1 MAVDLQPPIGIVRLL
16 WIIRAVG
23 LLWIWHEVAMHDRL
37 VLLAAVIAEITGFDL
52 DGNFVVEMG
61 PDRMKF
67 LTAVAAEVQ
76 AIKQCLAIGVGLI
89 LLRFEGEIAITRWL
103 QGGVHVTTG

>member
-1 MAVDLQPPIGIVRLL
+1 MPVDLQPPIGVVRLL
-16 WIIRAVG
+16 RIICAVSP
-23 LLWIWHEVAMHDRL
+23 LWIWHEVAMHDRL

-52 DGNFVVEMG
+52 DGDLVVQMG

-67 LTAVAAEVQ
+67 LAAVAAEVQ
-76 AIKQCLAIGVGLI
+76 AIKQCLAISIGLI
-89 LLRFEGEIAITRWL
+89 FLRFEGEIAITRWL